1 DAEVHGFALAHELI
15 DVQRLVRTVEP
26 TDTEVHDSSSDL
38 RAVIFWA
45 LNWELIKVCLGK
57 LSGGHKKL
65 GSFGYFRNFRKGFYS
80 RHAVK
85 AGLGTA
91 QAVRHECGG
100 GEKREE
106 DKDQPGCANEWVEDC
121 NECRTC
127 CYCATDA
134 QVVGSHG
141 GTGALWVEGDSDGGK
156 WHETCQGDTEECAA
170 GQGQGK
176 AEAIRQADFD
186 REHGDEIDQSQGPA
200 TRYGAGQHGGFGP
213 AELIADTAIE
223 GGKGQADCVNHGGEN
238 QKRCH
243 RPLYAP
249 SEVGR
254 EEDRH
259 GVGGDGIDGADV
271 DHKTCTAVFD
281 EQLERSTESLRDV
294 FRVFNQCL
302 AADAFFDTDERA
314 RRTDEHQHEGDPQ
327 GFIEA

>member
-1 DAEVHGFALAHELI
+1 YTHADDAEVHGFALAHELI
-15 DVQRLVRTVEP
+15 DVQRLVRTVAP

-38 RAVIFWA
+38 RAVILWA
-45 LNWELIKVCLGK
+45 LNWEHIEGCVGA
-57 LSGGHKKL
+57 LSGSHNTL
-65 GSFGYFRNFRKGFYS
+65 GSLGHVRAFRKGCYS
-80 RHAVK
+80 GHAVE

-106 DKDQPGCANEWVEDC
+106 DKDQPGCANEWVEDG

-186 REHGDEIDQSQGPA
+186 REHGDEIDQSQGHA
-200 TRYGAGQHGGFGP
+200 TRYGAGPHGGFGP

-223 GGKGQADCVNHGGEN
+223 GVKGQVDCVNHGGEN
-238 QKRCH
+238 QKPCQ
-243 RPLYAP
+243 RPL
-249 SEVGR
+249 
-254 EEDRH
+254 
-259 GVGGDGIDGADV
+259 
-271 DHKTCTAVFD
+271 
-281 EQLERSTESLRDV
+281 
-294 FRVFNQCL
+294 
-302 AADAFFDTDERA
+302 
-314 RRTDEHQHEGDPQ
+314 
-327 GFIEA
+327 